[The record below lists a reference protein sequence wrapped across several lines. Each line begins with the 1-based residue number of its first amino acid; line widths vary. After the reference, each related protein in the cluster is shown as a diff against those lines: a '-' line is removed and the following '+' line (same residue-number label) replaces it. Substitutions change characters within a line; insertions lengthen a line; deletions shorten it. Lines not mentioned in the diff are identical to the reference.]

1 MQLLREYWVSSMKR
15 KRAVLFIL
23 LAIILLLVCSVKIWN
38 HHSLYMCAK
47 TTMGVDFDPMRKQ
60 DTQTNGSYP
69 SAVDIESD
77 LALLENKVRS
87 VRTYSVM
94 RGLDKVPAL
103 AEKHHLTVM
112 LGAWMGADLTK
123 NGEELD
129 VLKKILQ
136 AQPGTNNIV
145 GILVGNESLL
155 RNDLSEQQLIDYIH
169 EVKQF
174 ATQPISTSEQFKD
187 WMAHPKLVAEV
198 DYIAVHLTPYWFNV
212 TVDEGVALV
221 FDQYA
226 QLQKAYP
233 NKPIVI
239 TEVGWPSDGTRVGK
253 GIASPEN
260 QTRFLCKFMRHA
272 EKSKI
277 NYYILEAFDQPWK
290 VYLEGSAGAHWG
302 VFDADRKIKYP
313 IHL

>member
-1 MQLLREYWVSSMKR
+1 MKR
-15 KRAVLFIL
+15 KTAILLVLLIFIL
-23 LAIILLLVCSVKIWN
+23 LLGSGYSIWDR
-38 HHSLYMCAK
+38 HSLYLCAK

-69 SAVDIESD
+69 SAADIESD

-94 RGLDKVPAL
+94 GGLDQVPAL

-112 LGAWMGADLTK
+112 LGVWLGADFDNNRK
-123 NGEELD
+123 ELD
-129 VLKKILQ
+129 VLKKTLE
-136 AQPGTNNIV
+136 AQPAIHNIV

-169 EVKQF
+169 EVKHF
-174 ATQPISTSEQFKD
+174 AKQPISTSEQFKE
-187 WMAHPKLVAEV
+187 WMAHPKLAAQV
-198 DYIAVHLTPYWFNV
+198 DYIAVHLTPYWFDV

-221 FDQYA
+221 FEQYA

-239 TEVGWPSDGTRVGK
+239 TEVGWPSAGAPVGK
-253 GIASPEN
+253 SIASPEN
-260 QTRFLCKFMRHA
+260 QTKFLCQFMRRA
-272 EKSKI
+272 EKEKI

-290 VYLEGSAGAHWG
+290 VYLEGPAGAHWG
-302 VFDADRKIKYP
+302 VFDADRKVKYP

>member
-1 MQLLREYWVSSMKR
+1 MKR
-15 KRAVLFIL
+15 KIAIVIAL
-23 LAIILLLVCSVKIWN
+23 LVITLLLVFSFNGWGRHSPQILLNACS
-38 HHSLYMCAK
+38 K

-69 SAVDIESD
+69 SAADIESD

-94 RGLDKVPAL
+94 RGLDQVPAL
-103 AEKHHLTVM
+103 ADKHHLTVM
-112 LGAWMGADLTK
+112 VGAWLGSDLTK
-123 NGEELD
+123 NREELD
-129 VLKKILQ
+129 VLKETLQ
-136 AQPGTNNIV
+136 AQPTHNNIV
-145 GILVGNESLL
+145 GVLVGNEALM
-155 RNDLSEQQLIDYIH
+155 RQDLSEQQLIDYIH
-169 EVKQF
+169 EVRQF

-187 WMAHPKLVAEV
+187 WMAHPKLVEEV
-198 DYIAVHLTPYWFNV
+198 DYIAVHLTPYWFDV

-226 QLQKAYP
+226 QLQKTYH

-239 TEVGWPSDGTRVGK
+239 TEVGWPSGGAPVGK
-253 GIASPEN
+253 GIGSPEN
-260 QTRFLCKFMRHA
+260 QTRFLCQFMRHA
-272 EKSKI
+272 EKEKM

-290 VYLEGSAGAHWG
+290 VFLEGPAGAHWG
-302 VFDADRKIKYP
+302 VFDADRKVKYP

>member
-1 MQLLREYWVSSMKR
+1 L
-15 KRAVLFIL
+15 AL
-23 LAIILLLVCSVKIWN
+23 LAIVLLLVCGFKIWN
-38 HHSLYMCAK
+38 HHSLYLCAK
-47 TTMGVDFDPMRKQ
+47 TTQGIDFDPMRKH
-60 DTQTNGSYP
+60 DTQTNGRYP
-69 SAVDIESD
+69 SAADIESD

-94 RGLDKVPAL
+94 RGLDQVPAL

-112 LGAWMGADLTK
+112 LGAWLGVDLTR
-123 NGEELD
+123 NRQELD
-129 VLKKILQ
+129 VLKKTLQ
-136 AQPGTNNIV
+136 TQPTPNASNIIGV
-145 GILVGNESLL
+145 LVGNEALM
-155 RNDLSEQQLIDYIH
+155 RQDLSEQQLIDYIH
-169 EVKQF
+169 EVRQF

-187 WMAHPKLVAEV
+187 WMAHPKLVTEV
-198 DYIAVHLTPYWFNV
+198 DYIAVHLTPYWFDV

-239 TEVGWPSDGTRVGK
+239 TEVGWPSDGAPVGK
-253 GIASPEN
+253 SIASPEN
-260 QTRFLCKFMRHA
+260 QTKFLCQFMRRA
-272 EKSKI
+272 EKEKI

-290 VYLEGSAGAHWG
+290 VFLEGSAGAHWG
-302 VFDADRKIKYP
+302 VFDADRNVKYP

>member
-1 MQLLREYWVSSMKR
+1 
-15 KRAVLFIL
+15 
-23 LAIILLLVCSVKIWN
+23 
-38 HHSLYMCAK
+38 
-47 TTMGVDFDPMRKQ
+47 MGVDFDFMRKQ

-69 SAVDIESD
+69 SAADIDSD

-87 VRTYSVM
+87 VRTYSVS
-94 RGLDKVPAL
+94 RGLDQVPSL

-112 LGAWMGADLTK
+112 LGAWIGIDLTENHK
-123 NGEELD
+123 ELD
-129 VLKKILQ
+129 ILKRTLQ
-136 AQPGTNNIV
+136 AQPKNIV
-145 GILVGNESLL
+145 GILVGNEALM
-155 RNDLSEQQLIDYIH
+155 RQDVSEQQLIDYIR

-174 ATQPISTSEQFKD
+174 STQPISTSEQYKD

-221 FDQYA
+221 FNQYA

-239 TEVGWPSDGTRVGK
+239 TEVGWPSDGTPVGK
-253 GIASPEN
+253 GVASPEN
-260 QTRFLCKFMRHA
+260 QTKFLCKFMRHA
-272 EKSKI
+272 EKEKI

-302 VFDADRKIKYP
+302 IFDADRKVKYP